1 MADKNYIHTKKYDKE
16 NTTKVTLK
24 LNLKTDADILDFL
37 ENCGNKQGTI
47 KELIRNEIERNQS
60 I

>member
-1 MADKNYIHTKKYDKE
+1 MADNYKHTKKYDKE

-37 ENCGNKQGTI
+37 DSCGNKQGTI
-47 KELIRNEIERNQS
+47 KKLIRIEIERNQS
-60 I
+60 F

>member
-47 KELIRNEIERNQS
+47 KELIRTEIERNQS